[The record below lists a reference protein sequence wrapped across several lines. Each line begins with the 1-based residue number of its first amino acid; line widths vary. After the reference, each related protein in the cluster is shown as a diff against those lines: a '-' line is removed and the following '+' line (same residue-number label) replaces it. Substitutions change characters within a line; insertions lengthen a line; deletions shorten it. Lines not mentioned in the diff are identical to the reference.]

1 MENGTKL
8 RILYLY
14 QILLKKSD
22 ADHPLSTVELIGTL
36 KNQYGIMVNRNTL
49 SNDLEIM
56 KKGGLPIEVIHS
68 TQNKYYYDSQLFDLA
83 ELKVL
88 TDAVLSSK
96 FITEKKSQELIK
108 RLLALTSKQNADQLR
123 RHIDVSDRVKSENEK
138 GYYIL
143 DAINSAIDSKKK
155 ISFQYID
162 YDVNKQA
169 FLKHDGKT
177 YIVSPYELV
186 WDGDFY
192 YVIGYND
199 ARQKV
204 QNFRLDRIFKRP
216 EILED
221 RSVPIP
227 SDVDLNLYRKSV
239 FQMFGAGGIT
249 EVKLLCHQIAMKALI
264 DIFGQS
270 INTRAI
276 DSEYFVADIKVC
288 ISPTFLRW
296 VFGWNGLVKIIS
308 PADVCDN
315 YCEMLENVLK
325 TQRLSDKCEELLR
338 K

>member
-1 MENGTKL
+1 MENKTKY
-8 RILYLY
+8 RIVYLY
-14 QILLKKSD
+14 QLLVENSD
-22 ADHPLSTVELIGTL
+22 ESHPLSTVEIIDLL
-36 KNQYGIMVNRNTL
+36 KTKYDIDVNRNTL
-49 SNDLEIM
+49 EVM
-56 KKGGLPIEVIHS
+56 KQGGLPIEIIHS
-68 TQNKYYYDSQLFDLA
+68 TQNKYYYDGQLFDLA

-88 TDAVLSSK
+88 IDAVLSSK

-108 RLLALTSKQNADQLR
+108 RLLALTSEQNADQLR

-155 ISFQYID
+155 ISFQYVD

-169 FLKHDGKT
+169 FLKHDGKA

-204 QNFRLDRIFKRP
+204 QNFRLDRIFKCP

-221 RSVPIP
+221 TSVPIP
-227 SDVDLNLYRKSV
+227 SDVDLILYRKSV
-239 FQMFGAGGIT
+239 FQMFGAEGIT
-249 EVKLLCHQIAMKALI
+249 EVELLCHQIVMKALI
-264 DIFGQS
+264 DVFGQS
-270 INTRAI
+270 IDTRAI
-276 DSEYFVADIKVC
+276 DAEYFIVSIKACV
-288 ISPTFLRW
+288 SPTFLRW

-308 PADVCDN
+308 PKEVSER
-315 YCEMLENVLK
+315 YCLMLK
-325 TQRLSDKCEELLR
+325 TTLESQQSVMIGEQNDLL
-338 K
+338 